1 MKESPQH
8 GMTGD
13 SSLIGVDVAKRV
25 DRKCKRMRW
34 CAIWRGHSGCTTTKT
49 ECLVQLLSISY
60 PPTSFCVAS
69 LPKGVGH
76 GPSMSIVLTC
86 WAMFIAF
93 KRMLINRKVG
103 SIWQWLI
110 WEGQTWPSFLKNP
123 TESRFLNLPIS
134 CNTPVRSFSCIVW
147 IRASKNSGYGL
158 GWSGFAICS
167 FFLGVYIHPKKAQND
182 GLFNFF
188 CDSSLPPVLL
198 PPPGSSIVGYV
209 EATEVEQA
217 CDPTSPQTVMQ
228 RLNAYGIGREAELRM
243 KGGRCCFWW
252 GGWCRGEIHLI
263 KSMLPRYRWRPSWVR
278 LKVRRFGRGPGVQ
291 GWWEVRTVTK
301 DRCHGVPW
309 PFTIDRQY

>member
-8 GMTGD
+8 GMMGD
-13 SSLIGVDVAKRV
+13 SSLIGMDVAKRV

-123 TESRFLNLPIS
+123 TQSRFLNLPIS
-134 CNTPVRSFSCIVW
+134 CNTPVRSFSCMVW
-147 IRASKNSGYGL
+147 IRASKTL
-158 GWSGFAICS
+158 GMAWDDQGFLYVA
-167 FFLGVYIHPKKAQND
+167 FFWGFTSTQKSSND
-182 GLFNFF
+182 GLFSFF
-188 CDSSLPPVLL
+188 FAIHRFLRDASS
-198 PPPGSSIVGYV
+198 
-209 EATEVEQA
+209 T
-217 CDPTSPQTVMQ
+217 
-228 RLNAYGIGREAELRM
+228 R
-243 KGGRCCFWW
+243 
-252 GGWCRGEIHLI
+252 
-263 KSMLPRYRWRPSWVR
+263 
-278 LKVRRFGRGPGVQ
+278 
-291 GWWEVRTVTK
+291 
-301 DRCHGVPW
+301 
-309 PFTIDRQY
+309 